1 MTRISS
7 RMTWVYKRAF
17 PVLWIAIL
25 VVALIGILASGLARQ
40 EPAVVVVPIV
50 MAPIGFFLIRRFTS
64 DLADEVHDGGDY
76 LRVQYRGEEDRVALS
91 NVMNVDSSPNA
102 KPPRVTLTL
111 ISPSRFGS
119 EIAFIPAH
127 EVTLNPFAKCKLAED
142 LMVRAH
148 HARSARAD

>member
-50 MAPIGFFLIRRFTS
+50 MAPIGFFVIRRFTS

-76 LRVQYRGEEDRVALS
+76 LRVRYRSEEDRVALS

-119 EIAFIPAH
+119 KIAFIPAH
-127 EVTLNPFAKCKLAED
+127 EVTLNPFAKCRLAED